1 MSPPSRISP
10 LTGKRQLAGE
20 TGPRWWAENGITI
33 NSDKLNRDAV
43 FALAAQSVVA
53 F

>member
-10 LTGKRQLAGE
+10 LAGKRQLAGE

-33 NSDKLNRDAV
+33 NSDKLNRDALL
-43 FALAAQSVVA
+43 ALGAA
-53 F
+53 